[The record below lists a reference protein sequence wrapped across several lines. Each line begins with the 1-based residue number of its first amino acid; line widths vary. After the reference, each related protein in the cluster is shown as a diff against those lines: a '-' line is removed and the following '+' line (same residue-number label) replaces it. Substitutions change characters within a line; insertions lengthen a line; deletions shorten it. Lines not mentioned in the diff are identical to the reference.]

1 MVVKTMKES
10 DFEQFCEMVPQ
21 LVSDVSKMMS
31 YRNKV
36 YRSVTEDDKMM
47 EKTVS
52 VLKELKMAIRN
63 RSKQYFLVKMTFLG
77 KMHLERQRVY
87 RGEPLLIA
95 IIFMIGT
102 KYDCNI
108 HNKEDEIW
116 LQCWSK

>member
-63 RSKQYFLVKMTFLG
+63 RSKN
-77 KMHLERQRVY
+77 
-87 RGEPLLIA
+87 
-95 IIFMIGT
+95 IFG
-102 KYDCNI
+102 
-108 HNKEDEIW
+108 
-116 LQCWSK
+116 SK